1 MSNRRTFAIISH
13 PDAGKTT
20 LTEKL
25 LLQGGA
31 IHLAGEVKARGAAR
45 RARSDWMKIEQQ
57 RGISVTSSVMTFERD
72 GITFNLL
79 DTPGHEDFSEDTYR
93 TLTAVDSAIMVID
106 AAKGIEPQT
115 RKLFEVCRLRSVPII
130 TFVNKVDREGRSVFE
145 TLDEVA
151 DALALDV
158 VPMSWPIGMGGV
170 FQGVLDFATDTIS
183 RPEGDSREFL
193 GKVTPAEDI
202 PAEIADEIELAQG
215 GYPSFDLEAYRHGDM
230 TPVYFGSA
238 LKNFGVAELIDAIAR
253 FAPPPRPQPSE
264 QGTIQPENKEVTG
277 FIFKVQAN
285 MDPQHRDRIAF
296 MRLVSGTF
304 KRGMKLI
311 PSALGKPVAIH
322 SPILFFAQDRELA
335 DTAEPGDIIG
345 IPNHGTLRV
354 GDTLSETN
362 KVRFTGLPN
371 FAPEILRR
379 VALKDPTKTKQLR
392 KALDD
397 LSEEGVIQ
405 VFYPELG
412 GQWIVGVVGQLQLDV
427 LISRLEAEYKVAAVL
442 EASPFDTA
450 RWLKG
455 SEAALRQFT
464 DINKSNL
471 AKDRD
476 GDPVFMAR
484 SAWDVGYQQERNPEL
499 VQMIQQKMFTFEDLV
514 TIDAAGLQREGRRAA
529 HDRPD
534 AVADGLQERTG
545 SRGWHLQLGAAAHAL
560 QGHQQPPAP
569 AVRGFLRK
577 RVFHDCGR
585 EHRAGLPDQPG
596 QAQSCEQQARER

>member
-1 MSNRRTFAIISH
+1 MSIPPISSRRTFAIISH

-31 IHLAGEVKARGAAR
+31 IHLAGQVKARGTAR

-57 RGISVTSSVMTFERD
+57 RGISVTSSVMTFERE

-115 RKLFEVCRLRSVPII
+115 RKLFEVCRMRSVPII
-130 TFVNKVDREGRSVFE
+130 TFINKVDREGRSPFD
-145 TLDEVA
+145 LMDEVA

-158 VPMSWPIGMGGV
+158 CPMSWPAGMGGQ
-170 FQGVLDFATDTIS
+170 FEGVLDLATRQIA
-183 RPEGDSREFL
+183 RPEGPSREFL
-193 GKVTPAEDI
+193 GKLEQDPVLAPALM
-202 PAEIADEIELAQG
+202 DEIELAEG
-215 GYPSFDLEAYRHGDM
+215 GYPQFDIEAFRHGDL
-230 TPVYFGSA
+230 TPVFFGSA
-238 LKNFGVAELIDAIAR
+238 LKNFGVTTLIDAIAR
-253 FAPPPRPQPSE
+253 YAPPPRPQPSN
-264 QGTIQPENKEVTG
+264 QGVIETDNPEVMG

-304 KRGMKLI
+304 RRGMKLT
-311 PSALGKPVAIH
+311 PSGSGKPIAVH
-322 SPILFFAQDRELA
+322 SPILFFAQDREIA
-335 DTAEPGDIIG
+335 DSAEPGDIIG

-354 GDTLSETN
+354 GDTLSEKN
-362 KVRFTGLPN
+362 EVRFTGLPN

-379 VALKDPTKTKQLR
+379 VQLKDPTKTKQLR

-405 VFYPELG
+405 VFYPEIG
-412 GQWIVGVVGQLQLDV
+412 AQWIVGVVGQLQLEV
-427 LISRLEAEYKVAAVL
+427 LVSRLEAEYKVEAGL
-442 EASPFDTA
+442 EPAPFDTA
-450 RWLKG
+450 RWIKGSDLALKG
-455 SEAALRQFT
+455 FT
-464 DINKSNL
+464 DFNKANL

-484 SAWDVGYQQERNPEL
+484 SVWDVSYQQERHPEL
-499 VQMIQQKMFTFEDLV
+499 AFSATK
-514 TIDAAGLQREGRRAA
+514 
-529 HDRPD
+529 
-534 AVADGLQERTG
+534 ER
-545 SRGWHLQLGAAAHAL
+545 
-560 QGHQQPPAP
+560 
-569 AVRGFLRK
+569 
-577 RVFHDCGR
+577 
-585 EHRAGLPDQPG
+585 
-596 QAQSCEQQARER
+596 

>member
-1 MSNRRTFAIISH
+1 MTSNRRTFAIISH

-31 IHLAGEVKARGAAR
+31 IHLAGEVKARGQAR

-72 GITFNLL
+72 GIVFNLL

-115 RKLFEVCRLRSVPII
+115 RKLFEVCRLRSVPIV
-130 TFVNKVDREGRSVFE
+130 TFVNKVDREGRSPFD
-145 TLDEVA
+145 LIDEVA

-158 VPMSWPIGMGGV
+158 CPMSWPVGMGGV
-170 FQGVLDFATDTIS
+170 FAGVRDFATGLTS

-193 GKVTPAEDI
+193 GARDAEPLPPDV
-202 PAEIADEIELAQG
+202 ADEIELARG
-215 GYPSFDLEAYRHGDM
+215 GYPDLDLAAYRHGDL

-238 LKNFGVAELIDAIAR
+238 LKNFGVAELIDFIAAS
-253 FAPPPRPQPSE
+253 APPPRPQPSDG
-264 QGTIQPENKEVTG
+264 GTIMPDHPEVTG
-277 FIFKVQAN
+277 FVFKVQAN

-304 KRGMKLI
+304 RRGMKLT
-311 PSALGKPVAIH
+311 PSSSGKPVAVH
-322 SPILFFAQDRELA
+322 SPILFFAQDRAIA
-335 DTAEPGDIIG
+335 DSAEPGDIVG

-354 GDTLSETN
+354 GDTLSEKN
-362 KVRFTGLPN
+362 EVRFTGLPN

-379 VALKDPTKTKQLR
+379 VVLKDPTKTKQLR

-405 VFYPELG
+405 VFYPEIG
-412 GQWIVGVVGQLQLDV
+412 AQWIVGVVGQLQLEV
-427 LISRLEAEYKVAAVL
+427 LVSRLEAEYKVEAGL
-442 EASPFDTA
+442 EPAPFDTA

-455 SEAALRQFT
+455 GEAALKSFA
-464 DINKSNL
+464 DFNKSSL
-471 AKDRD
+471 ACDRD
-476 GDPVFMAR
+476 GDPVFMAK
-484 SAWDVGYQQERNPEL
+484 SAWDVGYQQERNPDL
-499 VQMIQQKMFTFEDLV
+499 MFSATK
-514 TIDAAGLQREGRRAA
+514 
-529 HDRPD
+529 
-534 AVADGLQERTG
+534 ER
-545 SRGWHLQLGAAAHAL
+545 
-560 QGHQQPPAP
+560 
-569 AVRGFLRK
+569 
-577 RVFHDCGR
+577 
-585 EHRAGLPDQPG
+585 
-596 QAQSCEQQARER
+596 